1 MTHMRS
7 TALASPHDHRSSRS
21 SSSSSSSSNSDHRC
35 FVTCMDD
42 ACERCLSA
50 CLTCGCLKTLR
61 RRAQQ
66 VFAGVSCLQ
75 FASICTRCSLSH
87 VRCPCVHN
95 PPPSPPPPSSIPQW
109 RMHLSPPLFLRS
121 CPRLNRVPV
130 HPPIHCIYCN
140 HHRHHHRRRR
150 HHHHRRNHGHP
161 TSSLHHSHSSLP
173 LPPLGS
179 PHLRGILLHV
189 SRVHNEKL
197 RRFAPNLPCIAS
209 PPPPPLHVPAVVWT
223 IAAAAHR

>member
-87 VRCPCVHN
+87 VRCPSVHN
-95 PPPSPPPPSSIPQW
+95 PPPPPLPPPPSHSGACI
-109 RMHLSPPLFLRS
+109 SPLLF
-121 CPRLNRVPV
+121 
-130 HPPIHCIYCN
+130 
-140 HHRHHHRRRR
+140 
-150 HHHHRRNHGHP
+150 
-161 TSSLHHSHSSLP
+161 SS
-173 LPPLGS
+173 
-179 PHLRGILLHV
+179 
-189 SRVHNEKL
+189 
-197 RRFAPNLPCIAS
+197 
-209 PPPPPLHVPAVVWT
+209 
-223 IAAAAHR
+223 AAALDSTAFPFIHPSTASIAIIIVITIVVVVIIIIVAITAIQRLLCTTHIPLSLCLLSALHTCAVFSCM